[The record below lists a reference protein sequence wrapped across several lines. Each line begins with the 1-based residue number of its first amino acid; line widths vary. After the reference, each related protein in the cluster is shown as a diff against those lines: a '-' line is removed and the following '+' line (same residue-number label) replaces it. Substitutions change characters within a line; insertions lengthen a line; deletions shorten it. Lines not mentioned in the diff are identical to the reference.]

1 MNDAINQKLI
11 LFLTPVF
18 LLVSVVIS
26 CNEPVQ
32 EEKTTADYQKELQEQ
47 LINAKEGDVIEIPE
61 GIFDFTR
68 SISLDGIAN
77 VTIKGAGMDKTV
89 LSFKNQIE
97 GAEGLKITANN
108 VTIANLTVQDTK
120 GDAIKIQDSEGVT
133 LRNVGVTW
141 TNGPD
146 STNGAYGIYP
156 VSCKKVLIEGCRAS
170 CASDAGIYVGQS
182 IDVIIRNSVAF
193 NNVAGIEIENC
204 INAEA
209 YENEAYDN
217 SGGIFL
223 FDLPELP
230 LKNGHLISLHHN
242 NIRNNNY
249 PNFSPKG
256 NTVALV
262 PAGTGILIM
271 STRQVDVFE
280 NEIVDHNSTSMA
292 IVSYLITQKPFED
305 SLYNPFSSGI
315 YVHNNNFAQAAAMPD
330 TTRPLGKL
338 IADLFGGETP
348 EIVFDGMINPQLVN
362 EDGTLM
368 AEARLCIKDNGT
380 IRFANI
386 NAATGFQDIQTDI
399 ENYNCEHPS
408 WDRIEL

>member
-1 MNDAINQKLI
+1 MNNKINQKLALYLI
-11 LFLTPVF
+11 PAF
-18 LLVSVVIS
+18 LLGSFVIS
-26 CNEPVQ
+26 CNDAPL
-32 EEKTTADYQKELQEQ
+32 EEAATVDYQKELQEQ
-47 LINAKEGDVIEIPE
+47 LINAKEGDIIEIPE
-61 GIFDFTR
+61 GTFDFTR

-77 VTIKGAGMDKTV
+77 VTIKGAGIDKTI

-108 VTIANLTVQDTK
+108 VTIVDLSIQDTK
-120 GDAIKIQDSEGVT
+120 GDALKVQDSEGVT

-249 PNFSPKG
+249 PNFSPLG

-280 NEIVDHNSTSMA
+280 NEIVDHISTSMA

-315 YVHNNNFAQAAAMPD
+315 YIHNNNFAQAATMPD

-338 IADLFGGETP
+338 IAGLFGGETP
-348 EIVFDGMINPQLVN
+348 EIVFDGMINPGLVN
-362 EDGTLM
+362 EDGSIM
-368 AEARLCIKDNGT
+368 DEARLCIKDNGT

-386 NAATGFQDIQTDI
+386 NAAGGFQDIQTDI
-399 ENYNCEHPS
+399 ENYDCEHPS
-408 WDRIEL
+408 FDRVEL